1 MSETFAKGTV
11 ENLEQLKNVDFL
23 KNLPEDVLETVVND
37 CLLMGLEDGEVL
49 FEDGEEGSSM
59 FVILSGRLIV
69 IKQGAKIAVRN
80 TGEYIGEMDL
90 IESKSRSA
98 KVVASGDCNLL
109 EITHDLFHAK
119 LSSFPDTLIAIMKTL
134 SERARE
140 NLKMF
145 EKTKSE
151 KDVLLSGND
160 KFEKQMSYLMQE
172 AGLTDREAD
181 VARLVCEG
189 LTDKEIARKINLSHY
204 TVRDHLK
211 SIYSKFRVN
220 ARVQLVSL
228 MYR

>member
-1 MSETFAKGTV
+1 
-11 ENLEQLKNVDFL
+11 
-23 KNLPEDVLETVVND
+23 
-37 CLLMGLEDGEVL
+37 
-49 FEDGEEGSSM
+49 
-59 FVILSGRLIV
+59 
-69 IKQGAKIAVRN
+69 
-80 TGEYIGEMDL
+80 MDL

-160 KFEKQMSYLMQE
+160 KLEKQMSYLMQE